1 MAKFQ
6 MTQADPNAAAYPTF
20 DTGKDEK
27 PIVYVLVGLPGSGK
41 SAWAAGHPEKL
52 PVASTDAFIENYAA
66 EKNLPYDQALK
77 ECYDDAVADMEK
89 QVEKYTNKP
98 ASFIWDQINLNRKL
112 RIEMHKHL
120 GSTHRVVYV
129 CFRVPLSECLRRQ
142 EERARDGGRP
152 INPPRTQKLA
162 QTASFPE
169 PGKEPF
175 YKVIA
180 LTHPDW
186 GKR

>member
-1 MAKFQ
+1 

-66 EKNLPYDQALK
+66 EKNMSYDQAIK
-77 ECYDDAVADMEK
+77 KCYDDAVADMEK
-89 QVEKYTNKP
+89 QVEKYTKKP
-98 ASFIWDQINLNRKL
+98 APFIWDQINLNRKL
-112 RIEMHKHL
+112 RIKMHEHL
-120 GSTHRVVYV
+120 DQTHRVVYV
-129 CFRVPLSECLRRQ
+129 CFRVPISECLRRQ
-142 EERARDGGRP
+142 ETRTRNETVD
-152 INPPRTQKLA
+152 IERTQKLA
-162 QTASFPE
+162 RAASFPE